1 MVEPGWLRR
10 IVLLVLVV
18 LGTGAATRLL
28 ASILSADGLSLP
40 EAALLGLFSL
50 TFAWICFAFW
60 TAMIGFCQLA
70 LGRLSWSRRG
80 LAEPAGGAPITTRTA
95 LAIPVYH
102 EDPDQVG
109 ARVAAMYRS
118 LERTGQLEH
127 FDLFILSDSRD
138 PQIALREETVW
149 ADLCAELGAGNRLF
163 YRRRPRNE
171 GRKSGNLTE
180 FCRRWGRRYDF
191 FIVLDADSVM
201 TGGTLVRLV
210 SLMQAN
216 PSAGLIQTV
225 PQPIRSLTLF
235 ARMQQFAARLY
246 SPLFA
251 AGTAFWYPGKS
262 NYWGHNAIIRT
273 KAFMAHCGLP
283 MLPGLPPLGGEIMSH
298 DFIEAALMRRGGWDV
313 WLEPGLG
320 GSYEELP
327 PTIDD
332 YAKRDRRW
340 CQGNMQHARL
350 LGLKGLCPVSRS
362 HLALGVMSYLA
373 SPLWFLLLLL
383 STVEAARADLYEWA
397 YFPDAYNLFPVW
409 PIARAFEL
417 LSLFGITMA
426 MLVMTKLLAMG
437 LALVRRQQR
446 LSFGGGVALVRSV
459 LVEIL
464 FAALLAP
471 ILMVQQSLAV
481 VATLVGRTVGWNA
494 QRREGGGGE
503 RWLQAAS
510 RYAGATALGISWGAI
525 AYWLAP
531 DLLVWLSPV
540 LFGLVLSIPLAVLTG
555 RPGLGIRARRRGWFV
570 TPEEVAPPREL
581 VEVADREARAG
592 LADLPGGLPQDSM
605 PAGRPAFASAG

>member
-1 MVEPGWLRR
+1 MEEPGWLRR
-10 IVLLVLVV
+10 MVLVVLVV

-50 TFAWICFAFW
+50 TFAWICVAFW
-60 TAMIGFCQLA
+60 TALVGFCQLA
-70 LGRLSWSRRG
+70 LGTPAWSRRG
-80 LAEPAGGAPITTRTA
+80 LVQPPSHALIASRTA
-95 LAIPVYH
+95 LAIPIYH
-102 EDPDQVG
+102 EDPEQVG

-127 FDLFILSDSRD
+127 FDLFMLSDSRD
-138 PQIALREETVW
+138 PEVARQEESVW
-149 ADLCAELGAGNRLF
+149 ADLCVELGAGGRLF

-171 GRKSGNLTE
+171 GRKSGNLAE

-201 TGGTLVRLV
+201 AGNTIVRLV
-210 SLMQAN
+210 ALMQAN
-216 PSAGLIQTV
+216 LSAGLIQTV
-225 PQPIRSLTLF
+225 PQPVRCLTLF

-273 KAFMAHCGLP
+273 RAFMTHCGLP
-283 MLPGLPPLGGEIMSH
+283 LLPGRPPLGGEIMSH
-298 DFIEAALMRRGGWDV
+298 DFVEAALLRRAGWGV

-350 LGLKGLCPVSRS
+350 LGLKGLSLVSRC

-383 STVEAARADLYEWA
+383 STIEAARADLYDWA

-417 LSLFGITMA
+417 LSLFGITMG
-426 MLVMTKLLAMG
+426 MLVMPKLLAMG
-437 LALVRRQQR
+437 LALARHSQR
-446 LSFGGGVALVRSV
+446 AAFGGGGPLVRSV

-464 FAALLAP
+464 FATLLAP
-471 ILMVQQSLAV
+471 ILMVQQSLSV
-481 VATLVGRTVGWNA
+481 VATLLGRTVGWSA
-494 QRREGGGGE
+494 QRRESGGE
-503 RWLQAAS
+503 RWLQAGS
-510 RYAGATALGISWGAI
+510 RYAGTTALGLSWGGV

-540 LFGLVLSIPLAVLTG
+540 LLGLVLSIPLAVLTG
-555 RPGLGIRARRRGWFV
+555 RADLGLGAKRRGWFV

-581 VEVADREARAG
+581 VEIEHRERRTE
-592 LADLPGGLPQDSM
+592 PGAQHPLPQGATALAN
-605 PAGRPAFASAG
+605 PG